1 MGLLLFIIL
10 VSYFGWWEEVGWIL
24 LVLVC
29 LALTVRLLIWLYLIW
44 EDGFEVNLPPTFQK
58 RRRMRELQELILR
71 KKANGYETT
80 ELEKELAALK
90 SKQDL
95 NTDSW

>member
-44 EDGFEVNLPPTFQK
+44 EDGFEIKLPHFLQT
-58 RRRMRELQELILR
+58 RRRVSELEEIISR
-71 KKANGYETT
+71 KKLHGYDTT
-80 ELEKELAALK
+80 ELEKELAALEQRK
-90 SKQDL
+90 EED
-95 NTDSW
+95 W